1 MTVLG
6 HIRPH
11 RNNLHISPEE
21 IFVHVGN
28 VQQSRHRCHHIEHVP
43 INLPFL
49 CTNLKYE
56 ELKVLSTV
64 KICIRQTPDLKIVRF
79 FSFLVDYCE
88 PPGFCS
94 LKSSFYRETARLQ
107 VHDFKDVMS

>member
-6 HIRPH
+6 HIRTH

-21 IFVHVGN
+21 IFVNVGN
-28 VQQSRHRCHHIEHVP
+28 VQQSRHRYHHIQHVP

-64 KICIRQTPDLKIVRF
+64 KICIQQTPDFLKIGRF
-79 FSFLVDYCE
+79 FSFLVDYCK
-88 PPGFCS
+88 PPF
-94 LKSSFYRETARLQ
+94 FYP
-107 VHDFKDVMS
+107 